1 MVDIDNAVLVVGEFD
16 GFHLGHRD
24 LIAAADAVARRH
36 RAPLDAVVLD
46 DRARCGLLT
55 DPATRCRELLA
66 AGARTARVIEIDDEI
81 STIDGI
87 DDEIS
92 ALDAT
97 GDGVDGTGTGSD
109 GSARGAASI
118 VDRLV
123 DHARPVAVVMSCPPS
138 TPSNPSVP
146 STPGDATRPQLRGA
160 LERRGVPVIE
170 VDRAHTGDDQPITSA
185 LISSLLQ
192 AGRVDEAT
200 VLLGR
205 PFRVE
210 GEVVR
215 GNQLGRTIG
224 FPTANLTPDERMAI
238 PANGVYAA
246 GVTVGPW
253 TFRAAVNI
261 GTRPTVDDRG
271 ITVIEAHLLDHSDDL
286 YGRWIRVEFLRR
298 LRDERRFESLDA
310 LTEQLARDVAAVR
323 AIP

>member
-1 MVDIDNAVLVVGEFD
+1 M
-16 GFHLGHRD
+16 
-24 LIAAADAVARRH
+24 
-36 RAPLDAVVLD
+36 
-46 DRARCGLLT
+46 
-55 DPATRCRELLA
+55 
-66 AGARTARVIEIDDEI
+66 
-81 STIDGI
+81 
-87 DDEIS
+87 
-92 ALDAT
+92 
-97 GDGVDGTGTGSD
+97 
-109 GSARGAASI
+109 
-118 VDRLV
+118 
-123 DHARPVAVVMSCPPS
+123 
-138 TPSNPSVP
+138 
-146 STPGDATRPQLRGA
+146 
-160 LERRGVPVIE
+160 PVIE
-170 VDRAHTGDDQPITSA
+170 VDRARTADDRPITSA

-192 AGRVDEAT
+192 TGRVDEAID
-200 VLLGR
+200 LLGR

-286 YGRWIRVEFLRR
+286 YGRRIRVEFLRR

>member
-1 MVDIDNAVLVVGEFD
+1 MVDIDRSVLVVGEFD

-24 LIAAADAVARRH
+24 LIAAAVAVARRH
-36 RAPLDAVVLD
+36 RTPLDAVVLD
-46 DRARCGLLT
+46 DRARRGLLT

-66 AGARTARVIEIDDEI
+66 AGARTARVIEIDDDTVHAVGDEI
-81 STIDGI
+81 STVDRT
-87 DDEIS
+87 DTAS
-92 ALDAT
+92 
-97 GDGVDGTGTGSD
+97 GD
-109 GSARGAASI
+109 SARGAASI
-118 VDRLV
+118 VDRLLG
-123 DHARPVAVVMSCPPS
+123 HGRPATVVMSCPPA
-138 TPSNPSVP
+138 
-146 STPGDATRPQLRGA
+146 TPGGATRPQLRGA

-170 VDRAHTGDDQPITSA
+170 VDRARTADDRPITSA

-192 AGRVDEAT
+192 TGRVDEAID
-200 VLLGR
+200 LLGR

-286 YGRWIRVEFLRR
+286 YGRRIRVEFLRR